1 LWLKFESAVTFTASI
16 GDAMTNRIRCEGC
29 EADYALP
36 DDDANFCAACRERW
50 DETELHAD
58 EPNPWHQPQALHS

>member
-1 LWLKFESAVTFTASI
+1 MRE
-16 GDAMTNRIRCEGC
+16 RIRCEGC

-36 DDDANFCAACRERW
+36 GDDANFCAACRERW

-58 EPNPWHQPQALHS
+58 EPNPWYKPQALHS